1 MDGMALGL
9 ILSTLAGLATV
20 VGAALGMLTRQA
32 GPRVLSLALGFSGG
46 VMLHVSYVELLGSA
60 MASVGFVPAHIAFFV
75 GMGAMFAVDA
85 LIPHDYFAEHA
96 TRGGASAQQL
106 AKTGLFV
113 ALGIGIHN
121 FPEGMLTLA
130 GTLQDPKLG
139 FAIAAAVAIHNIPEG
154 LAVAAP
160 ILAATGSR
168 RRAFAWASLSGMAEP
183 IGAGIAAAVL
193 LPFLSTALLG
203 YVLAAVAGIMVF
215 IALDE
220 LVPVSRE
227 LDRGHWAILG
237 VIAGLV
243 VMAGS
248 LALLA

>member
-1 MDGMALGL
+1 MSGIGLGL
-9 ILSTLAGLATV
+9 VLSALAGLATV
-20 VGAALGMLTRQA
+20 VGAALALLTRRA

-46 VMLHVSYVELLGSA
+46 VMLHVSYVELLGNA
-60 MASVGFVPAHIAFFV
+60 MASVGFVPAHVAFFL
-75 GMGAMFAVDA
+75 GMGAMFAIDA

-96 TRGGASAQQL
+96 TRSGAPARL
-106 AKTGLFV
+106 AKTGMFV

-130 GTLQDPKLG
+130 GTLQDPALG
-139 FAIAAAVAIHNIPEG
+139 FAIAAAVAIHNVPEG

-168 RRAFAWASLSGMAEP
+168 RRAFFWASLSGLAEP
-183 IGAGIAAAVL
+183 IGACVAAVVL
-193 LPFLSTALLG
+193 LPFLSAAVLG

-215 IALDE
+215 ISLDE

-227 LDRGHWAILG
+227 LDRGHWAIVG
-237 VIAGLV
+237 VIAGLI